1 MRVRAEPH
9 ARNPLSVALIVDGEF
24 AITKGVP
31 ELDRPVPGAGDN
43 LTVVGGKGDR
53 KNIAGMT
60 NEAASG
66 LAGGKF
72 PQTKGLVP
80 RGGESVGTVG

>member
-1 MRVRAEPH
+1 MT
-9 ARNPLSVALIVDGEF
+9 LIVDGEF
-24 AITKGVP
+24 AITEGVP
-31 ELDRPVPGAGDN
+31 ELDRPVPGSGDN
-43 LTVVGGKGDR
+43 LTVVGGKGNRED
-53 KNIAGMT
+53 IVSVT

-80 RGGESVGTVG
+80 RGRESVGTVG